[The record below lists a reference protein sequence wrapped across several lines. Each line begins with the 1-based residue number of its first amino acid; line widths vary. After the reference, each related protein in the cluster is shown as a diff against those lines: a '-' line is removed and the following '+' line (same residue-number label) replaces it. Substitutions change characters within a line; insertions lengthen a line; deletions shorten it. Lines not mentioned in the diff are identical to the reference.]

1 MRRLQGDVATNNGSL
16 APESHDSLPDLVDCN
31 NIEYA
36 NNIEQMESQ
45 NNGSLTYLSPEAKEL
60 IEFYGHVHITWTM
73 QS

>member
-1 MRRLQGDVATNNGSL
+1 MATNNGSL

-36 NNIEQMESQ
+36 NDIEQMESQ

-60 IEFYGHVHITWTM
+60 IEFYNGISLDM
-73 QS
+73 YI